1 MSTIFRVSP
10 FSALQAGGY
19 HLLRPASLGRVATFI
34 PKAVSFRLADWM
46 LNSCL
51 KEQLEE
57 GVFDYLEGR
66 LLLIEIS
73 DAKVAVLL
81 SAEKSRLRC
90 QKVLSPKDAV
100 ESVKSDAILSLDML
114 SAIALTQQEID
125 PDTLFF
131 QRKLRIQGDT
141 ELAHQVK
148 NTLDTLPPEVVPRLV
163 RQVMSKY
170 SNWMA
175 ESDKRT

>member
-1 MSTIFRVSP
+1 MSAIFRVSP
-10 FSALQAGGY
+10 FSAIQARGY
-19 HLLRPASLGRVATFI
+19 HLLRPASLGRLVTFI
-34 PKAVSFRLADWM
+34 PKAISLHLADWV

-57 GVFDYLEGR
+57 GVFDYLQGR
-66 LLLIEIS
+66 LLLVEIT

-81 SAEKSRLRC
+81 GAQDSRLRC
-90 QKVLSPKDAV
+90 EKVLSPKDIV
-100 ESVKSDAILSLDML
+100 ESVKSDATLSLDTL
-114 SAIALTQQEID
+114 SAVGLMQQEVD

-148 NTLDTLPPEVVPRLV
+148 NTLDTLPPETIPSLI
-163 RQVMSKY
+163 RQMMSKY
-170 SNWMA
+170 SSRMN
-175 ESDKRT
+175 EPD